1 MTHRVVSRAHDALP
15 HKKIETKKN
24 YVVLKNPRQL
34 NACPNSHNSSKD
46 VFGRKHI
53 ESPQY
58 PNSARVD
65 KQSEGIQK
73 PAIFTKNSVLENADE

>member
-1 MTHRVVSRAHDALP
+1 MTHRVVSRPHDALP

-34 NACPNSHNSSKD
+34 NPRPNSNSSDKD
-46 VFGRKHI
+46 AQGCKNI
-53 ESPQY
+53 ESLTY

-65 KQSEGIQK
+65 KPADGIQK
-73 PAIFTKNSVLENADE
+73 PAIFTKNSVLESAME